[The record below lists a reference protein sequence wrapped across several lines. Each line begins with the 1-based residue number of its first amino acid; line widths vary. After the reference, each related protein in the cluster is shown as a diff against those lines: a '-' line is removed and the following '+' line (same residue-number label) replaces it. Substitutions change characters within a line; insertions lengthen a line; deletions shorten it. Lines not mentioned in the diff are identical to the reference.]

1 MRRSRPLLALAV
13 LLPLLADTRAADS
26 PQFRGPDGT
35 GVCTDARP
43 PAEWDA
49 ARGVAWKVAVPG
61 VAWSCP
67 VVVGDRVFVTTAF
80 SPGQPKPTGG
90 FGGGKGGGKGG
101 SGGTPK
107 ATYQFKV
114 VCLDRATGRPRWE
127 KVAKEARPTVPTHG
141 SNTYATETPVTDG
154 ERVYAYFGM
163 TGLFCYD
170 LDGKE
175 VWAKDLG
182 SYPMQAGWG
191 TASSPVLAGDRLVVQ
206 CDNEEKSFLVALDET
221 TGKELWRAGR
231 PERSGWSTPFVW
243 RTKGRTDLVAAGGQK
258 VRGYDPAGGRV
269 VWELDVGGGQCLASP
284 VGEAERLYVGVGQG
298 GVGWAARR
306 AAGAGPGAPRARC
319 SR

>member
-13 LLPLLADTRAADS
+13 LLPFLADTRAADS

-127 KVAKEARPTVPTHG
+127 KVAKEARPTIPTHG
-141 SNTYATETPVTDG
+141 SNTYPTETPVTDG

-191 TASSPVLAGDRLVVQ
+191 TASSPVLAGEAAVKAAFACARWATTRAPASTRSSTPASGGSSSAFIAATSAATACLATSSRPAATATQAASARSISAIRAGTVARRCGWRSSSSAMSRAAPASPPAARLVN
-206 CDNEEKSFLVALDET
+206 DF
-221 TGKELWRAGR
+221 
-231 PERSGWSTPFVW
+231 STS
-243 RTKGRTDLVAAGGQK
+243 RT
-258 VRGYDPAGGRV
+258 
-269 VWELDVGGGQCLASP
+269 
-284 VGEAERLYVGVGQG
+284 
-298 GVGWAARR
+298 
-306 AAGAGPGAPRARC
+306 
-319 SR
+319 